1 MSALGISI
9 YGGGGG
15 ETAGATPIPNS
26 AATTFQVRVSGAP
39 GASTLESVTYTLTP
53 FGEAE
58 IGPYVTTNGGS
69 GYTIT
74 DGVSPAITIDSDATD
89 GTDASLTSL
98 DRVTVKI
105 TSFILDKIDVTRSA
119 TAAIPV
125 SVSSAAITITGL
137 FEGGADA
144 TRDVSGDFTLAT
156 AYAASG
162 ASGVGSPV
170 LTGSELTVSPGIDGQ
185 TGSVVVT
192 GSADNRASASIT
204 YSWTVGAASSA
215 YAAVADRVINDTGYS
230 WHIVQNVLH
239 DTTADEIYVG
249 HTPLGLKWKSE
260 EWVDRAQYVA
270 RVDATGE
277 YLGRVRFGSHTTT
290 KWQSGTGEV
299 NVPDEHNA
307 VALALSGDGKLLA
320 AGTGHGGSD
329 TVWVSRS
336 TDSTP
341 ANLAAPTELDT
352 GKTGGGAEGATY
364 TQFVVDGSDVYLFAR
379 SSPTTWCVFVSDDN
393 GATWGSPVE
402 MLSSAGQRAYARMIA
417 MDAGD
422 VVGLAWDHPVLASS
436 DRGKIFHIAMD
447 PTSITDQTL
456 GSLTAIY
463 TPPAN
468 YSSRVLATND
478 DFTAILFCE
487 FLVNPNTHTGQ
498 SYKLLRLT
506 GSDRSDPADWT
517 EEDLGVD
524 TESSFWQQSHYVG
537 GGCFVGG
544 GADVTEI
551 VLARDTGSAH
561 VLEYLSRPSAATAWS
576 AATKAT
582 LDSTTAYVLARP
594 FYANGFVIAQ
604 HIESFDPDFTAAIER
619 AGVYPLDEAT
629 DFDAITYD
637 IDAIPAA
644 GQGFWRDT
652 ESGDATSFASD
663 AFPAIANAAA
673 GETVFI
679 AISYPYDGGDSTAAL
694 ADLPDVDID
703 GGSPLTPIATS
714 AQTQASGTS
723 SIVAQLYAVTVPPG
737 GFSTGVVNVGGFSAD
752 IPYPAIWAGVRD
764 DCGATASDTLTLA
777 GQNVIGVGD
786 LSGTIDTTDGGYVV
800 SAIFVDC
807 DNGQNTAEAMPVPIT
822 AQYQHEHQAIGAFS
836 AFAAAGGRTGA
847 ATGKSITLE
856 TGSNSNT
863 AVAVVAAFPAA

>member
-1 MSALGISI
+1 MWGVSGSSI
-9 YGGGGG
+9 NLNY
-15 ETAGATPIPNS
+15 T
-26 AATTFQVRVSGAP
+26 VSGAILTITSLGEDGSGAIRWRKVAADGTP
-39 GASTLESVTYTLTP
+39 GSWATVDP
-53 FGEAE
+53 CVVGEA
-58 IGPYVTTNGGS
+58 
-69 GYTIT
+69 
-74 DGVSPAITIDSDATD
+74 
-89 GTDASLTSL
+89 
-98 DRVTVKI
+98 
-105 TSFILDKIDVTRSA
+105 SA
-119 TAAIPV
+119 TINMTTQPEEGGRVEVQANPTYLVSRSYSRPYAPV

-137 FEGGADA
+137 SEGGADA

-156 AYAASG
+156 AYAASS

-170 LTGSELTVSPGIDGQ
+170 LTGSDLTVSPGIEGQ
-185 TGSVVVT
+185 AGSVVVT

-204 YSWTVGAASSA
+204 YSWTVGAASAA

-230 WHIVQNVLH
+230 WHIVRNVLH

-260 EWVDRAQYVA
+260 EWVDRAQYIA
-270 RVDATGE
+270 RVDASGK

-290 KWQSGTGEV
+290 KWESGGAGEV
-299 NVPDEHNA
+299 DVPDEHNA
-307 VALALSGDGKLLA
+307 VALALSADGKLLA

-364 TQFVVDGSDVYLFAR
+364 TQFVVDGSDVYLFVR
-379 SSPTTWCVFVSDDN
+379 SSPTTWCVFASDDN

-524 TESSFWQQSHYVG
+524 TESSFWEQSHYVG

-544 GADVTEI
+544 GADVTGI

-561 VLEYLSRPSAATAWS
+561 QLEYWTRPSAATAWGS
-576 AATKAT
+576 ATKTT

-594 FYANGFVIAQ
+594 FHANGFVIAQ

-644 GQGFWRDT
+644 DQGYWRDT
-652 ESGDATSFASD
+652 ASGDATSFASD
-663 AFPAIANAAA
+663 AFSAIANAAA

-703 GGSPLTPIATS
+703 GGATLTPIATS
-714 AQTQASGTS
+714 ARTQASGTS
-723 SIVAQLYAVTVPPG
+723 SIVAQLYAVTVPDG
-737 GFSTGVVNVGGFSAD
+737 GFSTGVVNVSGFSSD
-752 IPYPAIWAGVRD
+752 IPYPAIWVGVRD
-764 DCGATASDTLTLA
+764 DCGATAGDTLTLA
-777 GQNVIGVGD
+777 GQNASGVGD
-786 LSGTIDTTDGGYVV
+786 LSGTIDTTAGGYVV
-800 SAIFVDC
+800 SVAFADTAS
-807 DNGQNTAEAMPVPIT
+807 GQNTLSAMPLPFT
-822 AQYQHEHQAIGAFS
+822 GQYQHDHEAIGSFS
-836 AFAAAGGRTGA
+836 ALAAAGGRTSA
-847 ATGKSITLE
+847 ATGKTITLE
-856 TGSNSNT
+856 CGSDSRT